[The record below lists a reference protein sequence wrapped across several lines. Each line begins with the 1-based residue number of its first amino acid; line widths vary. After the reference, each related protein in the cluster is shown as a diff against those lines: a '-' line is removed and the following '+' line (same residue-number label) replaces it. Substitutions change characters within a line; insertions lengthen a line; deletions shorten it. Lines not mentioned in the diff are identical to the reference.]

1 MEKALRK
8 ELDEL
13 MSQPSVSGVLLTDS
27 SGLCISAEG
36 SASHSSAGLV
46 AALASQAAAIRRTS
60 KESSSGTAADDVD
73 SSASP
78 VVVLES
84 DTYQMIIKS
93 SGGITTCIHKSVTSK
108 EARDGGSANNIAHS
122 SR

>member
-13 MSQPSVSGVLLTDS
+13 LSQPSVSGVLLADC

-36 SASHSSAGLV
+36 CASQSSAGLV
-46 AALASQAAAIRRTS
+46 AALASQAADIRRTS
-60 KESSSGTAADDVD
+60 KETSSSTAADDVE
-73 SSASP
+73 SSALP

-108 EARDGGSANNIAHS
+108 EARDGSANNIVHLA
-122 SR
+122 R